1 MSAEMSTMDLDVRR
15 RARSVDGMLG
25 SVDVL
30 LETTFAELS
39 EALRQA
45 AAGTGDGSSADP
57 LRDLPGHD
65 PGPLGVDL
73 VGELA
78 DRARNHGKRLRP
90 VLAHWGWAVAGGRGD
105 SHPQLVRVAAALE
118 LLHLFALIQDDVMD
132 RSASRRGL
140 PTLHVVAAERHHR
153 QAGLGDPALFG
164 DSVATL
170 VSDLALSEAT
180 MLVAGT
186 APAVRAA
193 WRLMAVELVE
203 GQLLDVTHTAG
214 RRRDLPTSLRIA
226 RFKSGRYTITRP
238 LQLGALVGGADP
250 DLVRRLVTWGDLVGD
265 AFAVRDDVL
274 GVWGDPARTGKPA
287 GDDLRSGKP
296 TALLTWAGQLLPDDA
311 RPLLAACDAGA
322 LDDAGVDALQR
333 AMVDAGVRHRA
344 ERTITDLVA
353 RAHHALDDLGVDAE
367 ADTALRDLADAV
379 AWRSV

>member
-1 MSAEMSTMDLDVRR
+1 MSAEVTSLDLDVRR
-15 RARSVDGMLG
+15 RSPAVESTLAETD
-25 SVDVL
+25 SL
-30 LETTFAELS
+30 LETTFVELS
-39 EALRQA
+39 ESLVRA
-45 AAGTGDGSSADP
+45 AMEGAATAGP
-57 LRDLPGHD
+57 EPE

-78 DRARNHGKRLRP
+78 DRTRNHGKRLRP
-90 VLAHWGWAVAGGRGD
+90 VLAHWGWALTGGRHD
-105 SHPQLVRVAAALE
+105 THFALVRVAAALE

-132 RSASRRGL
+132 RSASRRGR
-140 PTLHVVAAERHHR
+140 PTLHVVAADRHR
-153 QAGLGDPALFG
+153 RAGGLGDAPLFG

-180 MLVAGT
+180 LLIAST
-186 APAVRAA
+186 PPPVRGA

-214 RRRDLPTSLRIA
+214 RRRDLPTSRRIA

-238 LQLGALVGGADP
+238 LQLGALVARGEPG
-250 DLVRRLVTWGDLVGD
+250 LVRGLVEWGDLVGD

-296 TALLTWAGQLLPDDA
+296 TALLAWADELLPREA
-311 RPLLAACDAGA
+311 RPLLAACDAGL

-333 AMVDAGVRHRA
+333 AMADAGVRDRA
-344 ERTITDLVA
+344 EDTITDLVD
-353 RAHHALDDLGVDAE
+353 RAHRALDDLRVDPE
-367 ADTALRDLADAV
+367 ADAALRDLADGI
-379 AWRSV
+379 AWRHA

>member
-1 MSAEMSTMDLDVRR
+1 MSADVTSLDLGPQRLATSVGSTLTEADVVLDR
-15 RARSVDGMLG
+15 
-25 SVDVL
+25 
-30 LETTFAELS
+30 TFRELAD
-39 EALRQA
+39 ALVA
-45 AAGTGDGSSADP
+45 AAADNP
-57 LRDLPGHD
+57 PDDPRGPD

-78 DRARNHGKRLRP
+78 ERARNHGKRLRP
-90 VLAHWGWAVAGGRGD
+90 VLAHWGWAVAGGTPGTHAD
-105 SHPQLVRVAAALE
+105 LVRVAAALE

-132 RSASRRGL
+132 RSASRRGR
-140 PTLHVVAAERHHR
+140 PTLHVVTAERHR
-153 QAGLGDPALFG
+153 VAAGLGDAELFG

-186 APAVRAA
+186 AAEVRAA

-250 DLVRRLVTWGDLVGD
+250 EQVRRLVTWGDLVGD

-274 GVWGDPARTGKPA
+274 GVWGDPARTGKHA

-296 TALLTWAGQLLPDDA
+296 TALLTWAGQLLPDHA
-311 RPLLAACDAGA
+311 RPLLAACDAGT

-333 AMVDAGVRHRA
+333 AMVEAGVRERA
-344 ERTITDLVA
+344 EATVADLVR
-353 RAHHALDDLGVDAE
+353 RAHHALDDLGVDPE
-367 ADTALRDLADAV
+367 ADAALRDLADAV
-379 AWRSV
+379 AWRSA

>member
-1 MSAEMSTMDLDVRR
+1 MSAELTSLDLDARR
-15 RARSVDGMLG
+15 VTAPVEATLAEADA
-25 SVDVL
+25 L
-30 LETTFAELS
+30 LENTFRELAV
-39 EALRQA
+39 ALDQA
-45 AAGTGDGSSADP
+45 AADNAPDEVAP
-57 LRDLPGHD
+57 D

-78 DRARNHGKRLRP
+78 ERSRNHGKRLRP
-90 VLAHWGWAVAGGRGD
+90 MLAHWGWVVGGGT
-105 SHPQLVRVAAALE
+105 SATHPHVVRIAAALE

-132 RSASRRGL
+132 RSDSRRGR
-140 PTLHVVAAERHHR
+140 PTLHVVAAGRHREER
-153 QAGLGDPALFG
+153 GLGDDALFG

-180 MLVAGT
+180 LLVAPT
-186 APAVRAA
+186 PTEVRAA

-203 GQLLDVTHTAG
+203 GQLLDVTHAAG
-214 RRRDLPTSLRIA
+214 RRRDHATSRRIA

-250 DLVRRLVTWGDLVGD
+250 ELVRGLVAWGDLVGD

-296 TALLTWAGQLLPDDA
+296 TELLTWAAELLPLRD
-311 RPLLAACDAGA
+311 RPLLAACDDGA

-333 AMVDAGVRHRA
+333 AMIAAGVRERA
-344 ERTITDLVA
+344 EQTVADLSR
-353 RAHHALDDLGVDAE
+353 RAHARLDDLAVEPQADA
-367 ADTALRDLADAV
+367 ALRTLADAI
-379 AWRSV
+379 AWRSA

>member
-1 MSAEMSTMDLDVRR
+1 MSAEATSTPLDARP
-15 RARSVDGMLG
+15 RARSVDRTLAEA
-25 SVDVL
+25 DTL
-30 LETTFAELS
+30 LESTFVELGD
-39 EALRQA
+39 ALRRA
-45 AAGTGDGSSADP
+45 AQGSDFGGGTDP

-90 VLAHWGWAVAGGRGD
+90 VLAHWGWALAGGRAD
-105 SHPQLVRVAAALE
+105 THAQLVHVAAALE

-140 PTLHVVAAERHHR
+140 PTLHVVAANRHRHER
-153 QAGLGDPALFG
+153 GLGDPSLFG

-170 VSDLALSEAT
+170 VSDLALSEASL
-180 MLVAGT
+180 LVAST
-186 APAVRAA
+186 APAVRSA

-214 RRRDLPTSLRIA
+214 RRRDLATSLRIA

-238 LQLGALVGGADP
+238 LQLGALVAGAEP
-250 DLVRRLVTWGDLVGD
+250 ALVRRLVTWGDLVGD

-296 TALLTWAGQLLPDDA
+296 TVLLTWAEELLPADA
-311 RPLLAACDAGA
+311 RPLLDACDAGA

-333 AMVDAGVRHRA
+333 AMVDAGVRERAEQTVAELVGRAHRA
-344 ERTITDLVA
+344 
-353 RAHHALDDLGVDAE
+353 LDELDVDPE
-367 ADTALRDLADAV
+367 ADSALRDLADAV